1 MITIKDVAAAAG
13 VSIATVSNY
22 INHTKPVSAH
32 TAQQIKEA
40 IASLGYTPNL
50 SARNLK
56 SNQYNDVGVILPNL
70 NDSYYTQIFQGIE
83 LAFQNTNYFLNLSFS
98 YDIPDLE
105 RNIVQSLLRKNICG
119 LILFTCMPDDWRFYH
134 DHFTSKDKPL
144 VLIDRFINHLDT
156 IFVSFD
162 NHATMFRITKS
173 MLAQGK
179 QNICLFTGPENFYCE
194 SECVSG
200 YKEAY
205 LSMDLPINEK
215 LITSASLN
223 KEEAFRQAI
232 RVLAS
237 DHPDAMITTSESSAM
252 GIIEGLTLL
261 GYQTEEIPVITLGEE
276 HWNQYTH
283 SFASF
288 STVRPAMQMGEKAA
302 NLLMEQIQSPKTVE
316 KQHILLHDRAP
327 QSDSNEIMIS
337 GKWYPRSKKRLE
349 SIRILMPEIPQAET
363 IHGILPH
370 FENKTG
376 IRAELEI
383 LPHRYLFDRII
394 KERQAPADV
403 QLSDV
408 YMFDIPWLYHLASS
422 GILADISEYVHD
434 PSFSTDIYLPDCLQ
448 YFSEF
453 EGRYYGLP
461 FMYAPQI
468 FYYRKDLFEHPALC
482 SEYEKRYHSKLRPPL
497 TWTEFNAISEFFTN
511 CSLSENL
518 VQYGTSIPTA
528 YKECLVPEI
537 YMRMWA
543 YGGKVFDR
551 NNRVTFDTPQ
561 NLKAYVNYKGTFKY
575 AKPDFLN
582 ATDISVVSDFIH
594 GDTAM
599 LITYPSFLTDI
610 VDLRQSSLTGE
621 IGYSHIP
628 GRTPILGGWSFGIA
642 AHSPKKN
649 SAFEFLRWSCTEMNA
664 NYFALLGGQP
674 AIKQIF
680 TNDELVK
687 LYPWLPLYLSAYK
700 YTKPV
705 IPPYK
710 KGKVFISQDK
720 IDSVIFDSAIDLILD
735 KSEVADT
742 LRQTQQK
749 LEQIFEME
757 IDT

>member
-1 MITIKDVAAAAG
+1 MHTIKDVAAAAG
-13 VSIATVSNY
+13 VSTATVSNY
-22 INHTKPVSAH
+22 INRTKPVSAH
-32 TAQQIKEA
+32 TEQRIKEA
-40 IASLGYTPNL
+40 ITTLNYTPNL
-50 SARNLK
+50 SARSLK

-70 NDSYYTQIFQGIE
+70 NDSYYAQIFQGIE

-98 YDIPDLE
+98 YDIPDIE
-105 RNIVQSLLRKNICG
+105 RNIVHGLLSKNICG
-119 LILFTCMPDDWRFYH
+119 LILITCQPDDWRFYY
-134 DHFTSKDKPL
+134 DHFTSRDKPL

-162 NHATMFRITKS
+162 NRSTLFHIIKS
-173 MLAQGK
+173 MLSQGK
-179 QNICLFTGPENFYCE
+179 RDIYLFTGPETFHCE
-194 SECVSG
+194 NECIRG
-200 YKEAY
+200 YQEAY
-205 LSMDLPINEK
+205 LSMDVPFDRRR
-215 LITSASLN
+215 ITCASLN
-223 KEEAFRQAI
+223 KEDAFRQTVK
-232 RVLAS
+232 VLRS
-237 DHPDAMITTSESSAM
+237 DRPDAIVTTSESSAM

-261 GYQTEEIPVITLGEE
+261 GYQIEDIPVVTLGEE

-288 STVRPAMQMGEKAA
+288 STVRPAMQMGEKTAK
-302 NLLMEQIQSPKTVE
+302 LLMEQMQSPKTFE
-316 KQHILLHDRAP
+316 KQHLLLHDHAP
-327 QSDSNEIMIS
+327 QSGPHEIIVS
-337 GKWYPRSKKRLE
+337 EKRYPRSKERTEL
-349 SIRILMPEIPQAET
+349 IRILMPETPQAET
-363 IHGILPH
+363 IRGILPH
-370 FENKTG
+370 FENNTG
-376 IRAELEI
+376 INTQLEI
-383 LPHRYLFDRII
+383 LPHRYLFDRIMQ
-394 KERQAPADV
+394 EQEGSSSV
-403 QLSDV
+403 QQSDV
-408 YMFDIPWLYHLASS
+408 YLFDIPWLYYLASS
-422 GILADISEYVHD
+422 DILADISEYVND
-434 PSFSTDIYLPDCLQ
+434 PSFNADIYLPDCLK

-453 EGRYYGLP
+453 EGKYYGLP

-468 FYYRKDLFEHPALC
+468 FYYRKDLFNNPVLC
-482 SEYEKRYHSKLRPPL
+482 NEYKKKYHSKLRPPL

-511 CSLSENL
+511 CTSSENL

-551 NNRVTFDTPQ
+551 NNQVTFDTSQ
-561 NLKAYVNYKGTFKY
+561 NLKAYVNYKNTFKY
-575 AKPDFLN
+575 AKPDYLT

-610 VDLRQSSLTGE
+610 VDLRRSSLIGG

-642 AHSPKKN
+642 SASEKKEA
-649 SAFEFLRWSCTEMNA
+649 AFQFLNWSCTETNA

-674 AIKQIF
+674 AIKQLF

-705 IPPYK
+705 IPPYRK
-710 KGKVFISQDK
+710 EKGILSQDK
-720 IDSVIFDSAIDLILD
+720 IDSVIFESALDLILD
-735 KSEVADT
+735 RSDVADT

-749 LEQIFEME
+749 LEQIFESYQ
-757 IDT
+757 